1 MAVPVASLF
10 ATLIAPLRAAL
21 SRATASTA
29 PSVFLQAKTRA
40 LRPFQSLTEF
50 RCLAGNA
57 CRHCLLVLIP
67 LSFIIE

>member
-10 ATLIAPLRAAL
+10 AALIAPLRAAL

-50 RCLAGNA
+50 RCL
-57 CRHCLLVLIP
+57 LVLIP